1 MPSTHRARVLVLGAG
16 GMLGHKLIQVLRED
30 FDVAGT
36 VRAGRVDPVLAQ
48 ATAGT
53 PILTGIA
60 VEDFATVE
68 RAVNTTRPDVVLNC
82 VGIIKQLKE
91 AKDPIPAIAVN
102 ALFPHQLAALTRVQ
116 GIRLIHFSTD
126 CVFSGS
132 KGGYTESDIPDA
144 RDLYGRTKLLGEI
157 DGPNCLTIRSSIIG
171 HELGGHL
178 SLVDW
183 FMSQRGGKVNGF
195 ARAYYSGLT
204 TVAMA
209 ELVRMIIGKQMDLA
223 GLWQVSSDK
232 ISKYDLLQIIN
243 NVYGLEIS
251 IDRDEAFFCD
261 RTLDGERFHARTG
274 WRAQH
279 WQHMIEVMQA
289 DWRQHAYRL
298 GKKCS

>member
-1 MPSTHRARVLVLGAG
+1 
-16 GMLGHKLIQVLRED
+16 MLGHKLIQVLRED

-36 VRAGRVDPVLAQ
+36 VRSDRIDPLLLAH
-48 ATAGT
+48 ATADT
-53 PILTGIA
+53 PILTGIT

-68 RAVNTTRPDVVLNC
+68 RAIKATRPDVVLNC

-91 AKDPIPAIAVN
+91 AQDPIPAIAVN
-102 ALFPHQLAALTRVQ
+102 ALFPHRLAALTRAH

-126 CVFSGS
+126 CVFSGR

-144 RDLYGRTKLLGEI
+144 QDLYGRTKLLGEI

-195 ARAYYSGLT
+195 ARAHYSGLT
-204 TVAMA
+204 TMAMA
-209 ELVRMIIGKQMDLA
+209 ELVRMIIDKQTDLA
-223 GLWQVSSDK
+223 GLWQVSSDA
-232 ISKYDLLQIIN
+232 INKYDLLQIIN
-243 NVYGLEIS
+243 SVYGLGIS
-251 IDRDEAFFCD
+251 IDRDEIFFCD
-261 RTLDGERFHARTG
+261 RTLDGSRFRARTG

-279 WQHMIEVMQA
+279 WQHMIEIMQA
-289 DWRQHAYRL
+289 DWQQCAYRL
-298 GKKCS
+298 GKSAHE